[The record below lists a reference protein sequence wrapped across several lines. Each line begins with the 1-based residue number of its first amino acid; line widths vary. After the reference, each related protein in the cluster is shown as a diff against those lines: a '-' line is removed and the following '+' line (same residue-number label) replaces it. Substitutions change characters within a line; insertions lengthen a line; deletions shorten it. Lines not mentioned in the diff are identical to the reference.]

1 MGQAHAVI
9 EPGKSIPILKFHHI
23 TGHTGEHLLRPTAEY
38 MGIKLT
44 GKLEPCE
51 MCAQAK
57 ITQANVPKKKEKQ
70 VPSRPGYRMFIDIS
84 SFKHESMGGK
94 RHWLIVVDEF
104 SDCSHSFFLKR
115 KNDQIELLPDWIKEL
130 KAKYGIDIKYI
141 RLDNSGENK
150 GLKDECEKQNLGI
163 IFEFTAP
170 GTPQQNSV
178 VERKIPTLMG
188 RSRAMMLTAG
198 FSQQDKRKFWCE
210 VISTATKLD
219 NIMVRKDRT
228 KPPYS
233 LFYNDE
239 AKYMKFLR
247 SFGEMAVIAITD
259 GKKMRSKLDPRG
271 RTGIFV
277 GYADGHAGNVYR
289 FINTQT
295 KKIILSR
302 DVQWLNSFWKEYKKR
317 KDDSRNLVDVFHSLE
332 EDEQTQEESEVE
344 DWIQET
350 CFISAVTS
358 GPTEPKTFQEAW
370 HSPIEEERN
379 KWQAAIR
386 KEIRSMINR
395 GVWRK
400 IDKMK
405 IPENRRL
412 IGNKWVFKIKRDGT
426 YRARLVA
433 LGYSQIP
440 GVDFTDNFAPVA
452 HDVSFRIALARMMV
466 EKLDSLVMDVETA
479 FLYGDIEEEIFM
491 KSPVGMEEIDPG
503 SSPEDCFQ
511 LKKGIYGLC
520 QAARQFWK
528 KFVETIKKEPFGF
541 TVSQADPC
549 MLFKE
554 NNLGICIII
563 MYVDDMLVIGK
574 KEQIQEF
581 ATMIQKE
588 FSVKIQH
595 NLADYLGCEF
605 HMNKERTKGWLGQPS
620 IIKSLEQKF
629 GEKAMKTRSSLTPG
643 TPRFIARRL
652 ENEEDKVNAQD
663 HETYRSG
670 VGTLL
675 YLTKHSRPDIS
686 NPVRELSRTMDA
698 PAPAHLKEMYK
709 LIRFVVETQNHG
721 LKFKLMKSIR
731 KWVLKALN
739 DSDFASEKET
749 RISVFGYVI
758 YFCGIPI
765 AWRSKGMKS
774 VVLSTTEAEY
784 MALSE
789 VVKELKFIVQLLQT
803 MNITVELPITVY
815 VDNVG
820 AIWLSNNRN
829 TGDRTK
835 HIDIRTAF
843 VKEYQEDGKIIIK
856 FVKSEENDADIF
868 TKNTSSI
875 IYQKHQEKLVW
886 DKKEVNDDQ

>member
-1 MGQAHAVI
+1 MNSVTVATV
-9 EPGKSIPILKFHHI
+9 
-23 TGHTGEHLLRPTAEY
+23 
-38 MGIKLT
+38 
-44 GKLEPCE
+44 
-51 MCAQAK
+51 
-57 ITQANVPKKKEKQ
+57 
-70 VPSRPGYRMFIDIS
+70 
-84 SFKHESMGGK
+84 
-94 RHWLIVVDEF
+94 
-104 SDCSHSFFLKR
+104 FFLKR
-115 KNDQIELLPDWIKEL
+115 KSDQIELLPVWFKEL
-130 KAKYGIDIKYI
+130 NAKYGIDIKYI
-141 RLDNSGENK
+141 SLDNSRENRSLQK
-150 GLKDECEKQNLGI
+150 ECDKQNLGI

-170 GTPQQNSV
+170 GTPQQNPI

-198 FSQQDKRKFWCE
+198 FSQPDKRKFWCE

-219 NIMVRKDRT
+219 NIMVRKERT
-228 KPPYS
+228 KPPFT

-239 AKYMKFLR
+239 PKYLKFLR
-247 SFGEMAVIAITD
+247 SFGEMAVIAISD
-259 GKKMRSKLDPRG
+259 GKKMRSKLDTRG

-277 GYADGHAGNVYR
+277 GYADDHAGNMYR
-289 FINTQT
+289 FINIQ
-295 KKIILSR
+295 KKRTILSR
-302 DVQWLNSFWKEYKKR
+302 DIQWLNSFLKEYKKR
-317 KDDSRNLVDVFHSLE
+317 RDDSKKLVDEFYSHE
-332 EDEQTQEESEVE
+332 EDDQTQDESETEEPRENEIEETRDSGDGNNTEEQKKLGIDIQIIGAREEELGRPRSQTQEMMSPRNESMERAELTME
-344 DWIQET
+344 DWIHET
-350 CFISAVTS
+350 CLISAVTS
-358 GPTEPKTFQEAW
+358 GPTEPKTFQEAG
-370 HSPIEEERN
+370 HSPVEEERN
-379 KWQAAIR
+379 NWQIAIR
-386 KEIRSMINR
+386 KEIKSMINR

-400 IDKMK
+400 MDKAK

-412 IGNKWVFKIKRDGT
+412 IGNKGVFKIKRDGT

-440 GVDFTDNFAPVA
+440 GVNYTENFAPVA

-491 KSPVGMEEIDPG
+491 KSPVGMEEIDKG
-503 SSPEDCFQ
+503 SSPEDCYQ

-528 KFVETIKKEPFGF
+528 KFVDRIRKEHFGF
-541 TVSQADPC
+541 TVSSADPC

-554 NNLGICIII
+554 NNLGVCIIT
-563 MYVDDMLVIGK
+563 MYVDDMLIIGK

-595 NLADYLGCEF
+595 NLVDYLGCEF
-605 HMNKERTKGWLGQPS
+605 HMNKEKTRGRLGQPS
-620 IIKSLEQKF
+620 IIKSLKQKF
-629 GEKAMKTRSSLTPG
+629 GKRAMKERLSMTPG

-652 ENEEDKVNAQD
+652 ENKEDKVNAED

-686 NPVRELSRTMDA
+686 NPVRELLKTMDA

-709 LIRFVVETQNHG
+709 LIRFVLSTKDYG
-721 LKFKLMKSIR
+721 LKFKLIKSMR
-731 KWVLKALN
+731 KWVLKALS
-739 DSDFASEKET
+739 DSDFASDKET
-749 RISVFGYVI
+749 RIRIFGYVV

-803 MNITVELPITVY
+803 MNITVELPITVH

-856 FVKSEENDADIF
+856 FVKSEDNEADIF
-868 TKNTSSI
+868 TKNTSSTI
-875 IYQKHQEKLVW
+875 FPRHQEKLVW
-886 DKKEVNDDQ
+886 DKKEVTEDK